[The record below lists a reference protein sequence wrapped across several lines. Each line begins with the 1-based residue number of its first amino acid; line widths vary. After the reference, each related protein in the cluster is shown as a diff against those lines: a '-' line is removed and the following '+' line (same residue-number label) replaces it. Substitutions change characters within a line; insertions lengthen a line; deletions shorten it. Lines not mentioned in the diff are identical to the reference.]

1 MYEEFYRFEA
11 DESDPEEVCCN
22 CGCVLS
28 QGEKRVAVVETCYHY
43 WGEMNDGE
51 TPSDDE
57 VVNRYY
63 CNDCFEGNYNQCND
77 CGDWFPEEALYWVED
92 EEIQVCEHCRDSGD
106 YLICDRCDGL
116 YSSNGVHTDD
126 YENRICDDCYSRY
139 DYATCDDCGRILH
152 CEDAYWTE
160 DNCYCDYCFE
170 EHAPVHPYSYKPRA
184 IFHRISYHGF
194 YSADESGKEPLYL
207 GVELEVDDGDNPT
220 CVAKEYDE
228 DDVYCKSDGSLSN
241 DGFEIVSHP
250 RTLESH
256 KNYCWESIMHDCINS
271 GYTSH
276 DAGTCGLHVHVN
288 RAFFG
293 EPKDSDFAAAKLI
306 VLVSRF
312 WETFMLPFSRRTPD
326 QLHWTRA
333 PLSEEV
339 IAASDTDSEIRQKLS
354 RARSDRYK
362 AINIRNDQ
370 TIEFRLFRGTLKY
383 STFIATLEFVDGICY
398 WVRNHTL
405 GDTIEASLSD
415 ILSGEEF
422 AKFDT
427 MHEYIKSRNI
437 QLDNKEEN

>member
-11 DESDPEEVCCN
+11 DERDPEEVCCN

-28 QGEKRVAVVETCYHY
+28 QCEKRVAVVATHY
-43 WGEMNDGE
+43 NYQGVMNDGE
-51 TPSDDE
+51 APSDDE
-57 VVNRYY
+57 EVVRYY
-63 CNDCFEGNYNQCND
+63 CNDCFEDNYKQCDD
-77 CGDWFPEEALYWVED
+77 CDGWFHEGALYWVED

-106 YLICDRCDGL
+106 YYSCDRCGSLCSEDG
-116 YSSNGVHTDD
+116 VRTDD
-126 YENRICDDCYSRY
+126 FENCICNDCYDRY
-139 DYATCDDCGRILH
+139 DYATCDDCGRILY
-152 CEDAYWTE
+152 CEDTNWTG
-160 DNCYCDYCFE
+160 DDCYCDDCFE
-170 EHAPVHPYSYKPRA
+170 EHSLVHQYSYKPRA
-184 IFHRISYHGF
+184 IFHRIGYHGF
-194 YSADESGKEPLYL
+194 HSADENGEEPLYL
-207 GVELEVDDGDNPT
+207 GTELEVDDGDDNN
-220 CVAKEYDE
+220 CISKKYDE
-228 DDVYCKSDGSLSN
+228 DDVYCKFDGSLD

-271 GYTSH
+271 GYASH
-276 DAGTCGLHVHVN
+276 DAGTCGLHVHVS

-326 QLHWTRA
+326 QLRWTRA

-339 IAASDTDSEIRQKLS
+339 ITASDTDSEICQKLS
-354 RARSDRYK
+354 RARSGRYK

-383 STFIATLEFVDGICY
+383 STFIATLELVDGICH

-405 GDTIEASLSD
+405 EDTIEVSLLD
-415 ILSGEEF
+415 MLSGEEF
-422 AKFDT
+422 AEFNT
-427 MHEYIKSRNI
+427 MREYIKSRNI
-437 QLDNKEEN
+437 QFDNKEEN